1 MRYYVQLFRVM
12 KHYGVFR
19 GKTQIILVIC
29 IIQFLWIRDKLIIEA
44 GTININHIKRA
55 RILYGMVLKFYQA

>member
-1 MRYYVQLFRVM
+1 MRYHVQLFRGM
-12 KHYGVFR
+12 KHYGIFR

-29 IIQFLWIRDKLIIEA
+29 IIQFLWTTDKLIIEA
-44 GTININHIKRA
+44 GTIDINHMKRA